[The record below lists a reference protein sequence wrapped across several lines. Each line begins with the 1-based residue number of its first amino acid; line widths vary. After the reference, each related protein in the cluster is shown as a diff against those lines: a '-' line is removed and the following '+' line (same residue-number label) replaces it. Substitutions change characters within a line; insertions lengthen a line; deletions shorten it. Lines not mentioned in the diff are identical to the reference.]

1 MDALIPIALVVGSY
15 VVGSLPIGLLVAKA
29 AKGVDIREHGSG
41 NIGATNVARIVGVPW
56 GITVFAL
63 DLLKGLLPTLAAAH
77 LVPESAYAP
86 PLVVVLCGIAAIC
99 GHNFS
104 VFLKFRGG
112 KGVSTSAG
120 VFFYLFPLGAAMA
133 MAVWILAV
141 AATRYVSVGSMLAG
155 IALSAGALT
164 LPDDPF
170 DASRYLTA
178 VCLAVTALVLVRH
191 KSNIKRLLAGTESR
205 IGGGSKSDE

>member
-41 NIGATNVARIVGVPW
+41 NIGATNVARVLGVPW

-86 PLVVVLCGIAAIC
+86 PLVVVAFQWFGHAAHMC
-99 GHNFS
+99 ALP
-104 VFLKFRGG
+104 VTP
-112 KGVSTSAG
+112 V
-120 VFFYLFPLGAAMA
+120 LGAT
-133 MAVWILAV
+133 VID
-141 AATRYVSVGSMLAG
+141 AAAWEQVPSELRP
-155 IALSAGALT
+155 AL
-164 LPDDPF
+164 
-170 DASRYLTA
+170 
-178 VCLAVTALVLVRH
+178 VTAALEIGESLSQETVALDARAIIEMEKRGLIIDEVGPESL
-191 KSNIKRLLAGTESR
+191 KEWRLLAEAGIHRAVQGLVPPEAVERVTDILSQYR
-205 IGGGSKSDE
+205 GSEY